1 MCVLKQVCSL
11 LLNTFLPIIQQQ
23 TKINRWN
30 FFTFSQYFCLFR
42 FISRAAYSYWSKAV
56 DSALQNSGVVEK
68 WDGVS
73 FGGGPLQQVLKQ
85 AGIWGCLQAAG
96 LTAKIAQ

>member
-1 MCVLKQVCSL
+1 MCVLKQVYSL
-11 LLNTFLPIIQQQ
+11 LLYAFLPLNYRATNQDKQMEFPYILTI
-23 TKINRWN
+23 
-30 FFTFSQYFCLFR
+30 S
-42 FISRAAYSYWSKAV
+42 FISRAAHSYWSKAV

-73 FGGGPLQQVLKQ
+73 FGGGTMQQTLKQ